1 MIQERRKFGPLGW
14 NIVYE
19 FSDSDLITSK
29 EMMKNFLLE
38 NDEIPW
44 DALKIM
50 TGSINYGGNV
60 TDNFDRILL
69 NIMLNI
75 FQNENVEQ
83 VANYKFTKN
92 GTYFVPVHDKISQI
106 RMHIEKMPNVDE
118 PEIFGMHPNA
128 NIAYLRSE
136 SQKLLSTV
144 LNVQPREQ

>member
-1 MIQERRKFGPLGW
+1 
-14 NIVYE
+14 
-19 FSDSDLITSK
+19 
-29 EMMKNFLLE
+29 MKNFLLE